1 MRAKQSD
8 LVKRLGVTK
17 GRVSQ
22 LVKSGVLRPGAD
34 GLFDPD
40 AAERAYRAL
49 QGEGE
54 IAGGAGS
61 GEMAELVKLKTELTR
76 AKLEQQKA
84 ATELAKIRA
93 QVQRGE
99 LVKGTAASAATG
111 RILTSIYNRVD
122 SAPLSFLHKLT
133 EDRNLVI
140 EADYIYRDIVRR
152 AFQGAIRD
160 AFIAE
165 RNKSLHERAGAIA
178 KVLGTLAEIAEVA
191 GEDPEP
197 LRECQDF
204 VTEVRDIFGE
214 IAADGFTE
222 RLTREIPTRI
232 KPEGAE

>member
-1 MRAKQSD
+1 MQGKRAD
-8 LVKRLGVTK
+8 LVKRLGVT
-17 GRVSQ
+17 RARISQ
-22 LVKSGVLRPGAD
+22 LVASGVLRPDSNGM
-34 GLFDPD
+34 FDLD
-40 AAERAYRAL
+40 AAEAAYRAL
-49 QGEGE
+49 RGEGE
-54 IAGGAGS
+54 VAGQAGP
-61 GEMAELVKLKTELTR
+61 GEMADLVKLKVELTR

-204 VTEVRDIFGE
+204 VAEVRDIFGE

-232 KPEGAE
+232 KPEGVK

>member
-54 IAGGAGS
+54 IAGAGS

>member
-1 MRAKQSD
+1 MQGKRAD
-8 LVKRLGVTK
+8 LVKRFGVT
-17 GRVSQ
+17 RARISQ
-22 LVKSGVLRPGAD
+22 LVKSGVLRPDSNGM
-34 GLFDPD
+34 FDLD
-40 AAERAYRAL
+40 AAERAYRAF
-49 QGEGE
+49 QGEGD
-54 IAGGAGS
+54 IAGQAGP

-111 RILTSIYNRVD
+111 RILTSVYNRVD

-140 EADYIYRDIVRR
+140 EADHIYRDIVRR

-160 AFIAE
+160 GFIAE

-178 KVLGTLAEIAEVA
+178 NVLGTLAEIAEVA

-197 LRECQDF
+197 LQECKTF
-204 VTEVRDIFGE
+204 VAEVRDIFEE
-214 IAADGFTE
+214 IAADGFIE
-222 RLTREIPTRI
+222 RLTREVPTRI
-232 KPEGAE
+232 KPEGAA

>member
-1 MRAKQSD
+1 MQGKRAD
-8 LVKRLGVTK
+8 LVKRLGVT
-17 GRVSQ
+17 RARISQ
-22 LVKSGVLRPGAD
+22 LVKSGVLRPDSNGM
-34 GLFDPD
+34 FDMD
-40 AAERAYRAL
+40 EAEARYRAFH
-49 QGEGE
+49 GEGGY
-54 IAGGAGS
+54 AGKASS
-61 GEMAELVKLKTELTR
+61 GETSELVKLKTELTR

-160 AFIAE
+160 GFLAD

-197 LRECQDF
+197 LHECQSF
-204 VTEVRDIFGE
+204 VAEVRDIFGE
-214 IAADGFTE
+214 IAADGFID

-232 KPEGAE
+232 KPEGAA